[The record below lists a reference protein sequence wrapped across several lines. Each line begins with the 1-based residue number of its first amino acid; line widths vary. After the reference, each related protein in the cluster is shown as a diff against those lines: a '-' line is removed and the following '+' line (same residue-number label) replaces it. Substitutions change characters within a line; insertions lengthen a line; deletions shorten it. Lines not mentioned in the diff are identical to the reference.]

1 MSESGRGSPGVA
13 VSQRLDKWLWFA
25 RVAKSRT
32 LAAALVDSG
41 KIRVNRT
48 RTVKPSQLVKVGDVI
63 TAGTRRDVRI
73 LRVKAPGTR
82 RGPPPEA
89 QTLYEELTPPSSP
102 PRSAGRAPEAG
113 NGATAEGLEPGMR
126 TPGTGRPTKR
136 DRRLIDLLKG
146 RGP

>member
-1 MSESGRGSPGVA
+1 MSDPDRGSSGVA
-13 VSQRLDKWLWFA
+13 GSQRLDKWLWYA

-32 LAAALVDSG
+32 LAAALVTGG

-48 RTVKPSQLVKVGDVI
+48 RALKPSQLVKPGDVI
-63 TAGTRRDVRI
+63 TAGAHKNVRI

-82 RGPPPEA
+82 RGPPAEA
-89 QTLYEELTPPSSP
+89 QALYEELTPPSSQ
-102 PRSAGRAPEAG
+102 PRSSGRAAEAG
-113 NGATAEGLEPGMR
+113 NGATAEGLEAGMR
-126 TPGTGRPTKR
+126 APGTGRPTKR